1 MRNSGGRANPHNAPM
16 TRPSQ
21 LLHPQRQPVDT
32 LKAST
37 VLLLRDCVDG
47 SGLEVLMTRRSP
59 KASFVPSAY
68 VFPGG
73 GIEAQDAAE
82 AAHAC
87 ANTRPAQAADAL
99 RITQAIAGLRE
110 TFEELGILLAHD
122 ALGRPVSAAELA
134 TLDRKAPLVP
144 QCQARGLHLAVDAL
158 WYLAHWTADRDQPR
172 RFDVPF
178 FVARMPEDQ
187 EPDADGSEQFEPIWV
202 RPQEALERHRAGSF
216 PMIFPTIRTLDRLSR
231 FAGTDAV
238 FAALQGEQPL
248 WQCCPRTGFLNGK
261 EARHME
267 DEAPFGE
274 LEMVCPDGQILHTLD
289 WQSERA
295 VPLRKNLLR
304 LTAPNPGVM
313 TGPGTNSYLVGDAA
327 TGYAAIDPGP
337 ADAAHVQRLFD
348 AAGGDIRHIL
358 CTHSHADHSPGAALL
373 QALAVQAG
381 RPRPAIGGLP
391 SAPTARPASRFTP
404 DYALTDGQRIVLQD
418 AQGSTTHTLQA
429 VFTPGHAANHVC
441 FVLEEDALLFSGDHI
456 LNGSTTIIDP
466 PDGNMRDYIDSLDR
480 LDALCAAHDARF
492 ILPAHGY
499 VLGFARQAIAKLKA
513 HRLAREAKVLAAMQK
528 QPDGSVQDWVRLA
541 YDDAP
546 PQLWPIAERS
556 LLAHVE
562 RIRALC
568 GRQ

>member
-1 MRNSGGRANPHNAPM
+1 MQVHPHNAPM

-37 VLLLRDCVDG
+37 VLLMRDRADG

-73 GIEAQDAAE
+73 GIEAQDSAE

-87 ANTRPAQAADAL
+87 ASTRPAQAGDGL
-99 RITQAIAGLRE
+99 RVTQAIAGLRE

-122 ALGRPVSAAELA
+122 AQGRPVSAAELA
-134 TLDRKAPLVP
+134 TLDRNAPLVP
-144 QCQARGLHLAVDAL
+144 QCEARGLRLAVDAL

-178 FVARMPEDQ
+178 FVARMPEGQ

-202 RPQEALERHRAGSF
+202 SPQQALERHRAGSF

-238 FAALQGEQPL
+238 FAALQGERPL
-248 WQCCPRTGFLNGK
+248 WQCCPRTGFLDGK

-327 TGYAAIDPGP
+327 TGYICIDPGP
-337 ADAAHVQRLFD
+337 ADAAHVQRLFE

-381 RPRPAIGGLP
+381 KPRPAIGGLP

-404 DYALTDGQRIVLQD
+404 DHVLADGQRIAVQD
-418 AQGSTTHTLQA
+418 AQGTVTHTLQA

-441 FVLEEDALLFSGDHI
+441 FLLEEDALLFSGDHI

-466 PDGNMRDYIDSLDR
+466 PDGNMREYIDSLDR

-513 HRLAREAKVLAAMQK
+513 HRLAREAKVLAAMQR

>member
-1 MRNSGGRANPHNAPM
+1 M
-16 TRPSQ
+16 TRSSQ

-37 VLLLRDCVDG
+37 VLLLRDCAG
-47 SGLEVLMTRRSP
+47 GPGLEVLMTRRSAR
-59 KASFVPSAY
+59 ASFVPSAY

-82 AAHAC
+82 TAHAC
-87 ANTRPAQAADAL
+87 ASTRPAQAADAL

-110 TFEELGILLAHD
+110 TFEELGILLAYD

-144 QCQARGLHLAVDAL
+144 QCEARGLRLAVDAL

-202 RPQEALERHRAGSF
+202 RPQEALERHHAGGF

-231 FAGTDAV
+231 FADTDAV
-238 FAALQGEQPL
+238 FAALTGEQPL
-248 WQCCPRTGFLNGK
+248 WKCCPRTGFLDGK

-313 TGPGTNSYLVGDAA
+313 TGPGTNSYLVGDAS

-337 ADAAHVQRLFD
+337 ADAGHVQRLFD

-404 DYALTDGQRIVLQD
+404 DYALADGQRIVLHD
-418 AQGSTTHTLQA
+418 APGGTTHTLVA

-441 FVLEEDALLFSGDHI
+441 FLLEEDALLFSGDHI

-466 PDGNMRDYIDSLDR
+466 PDGNMRDYIDSLDK
-480 LDALCAAHDARF
+480 LDALCATHGAQF

-499 VLGFARQAIAKLKA
+499 VLGFARQAIARLKA
-513 HRLAREAKVLAAMQK
+513 HRLAREAKVLAAMRQL
-528 QPDGSVQDWVRLA
+528 PDGSVQDWVRLA

-546 PQLWPIAERS
+546 SRLWPIAERS

-568 GRQ
+568 TRQ

>member
-1 MRNSGGRANPHNAPM
+1 MQANPHNGPM

-37 VLLLRDCVDG
+37 VLLLRDRADG
-47 SGLEVLMTRRSP
+47 QGLEVLMTRRSP

-73 GIEAQDAAE
+73 GIEAQDATE

-87 ANTRPAQAADAL
+87 ARTRPAQQGL
-99 RITQAIAGLRE
+99 RLTQAIAGLRE
-110 TFEELGILLAHD
+110 TFEELGILLACD
-122 ALGRPVSAAELA
+122 AQGRPVPAEQVLA
-134 TLDRKAPLVP
+134 LDRKAPLVP
-144 QCQARGLHLAVDAL
+144 QCEARGLRLAVDQL

-178 FVARMPEDQ
+178 FVARMPAGQ

-202 RPQEALERHRAGSF
+202 RPQEALERHRAGDF
-216 PMIFPTIRTLDRLSR
+216 PMIFPTIRTLDRLGR
-231 FAGTDAV
+231 FAGTEAV
-238 FAALQGEQPL
+238 FAALAGEQPL

-295 VPLRKNLLR
+295 VPQRRNQLR

-337 ADAAHVQRLFD
+337 ADATHVRRLFD

-381 RPRPAIGGLP
+381 KPRPAIGGLP

-404 DYALTDGQRIVLQD
+404 DYVLADGQRIVLQD
-418 AQGSTTHTLQA
+418 AQSGITHTLQA

-441 FVLEEDALLFSGDHI
+441 FLLEEDALLFSGDHI

-466 PDGNMRDYIDSLDR
+466 PDGNMRDYIATLDK

-499 VLGFARQAIAKLKA
+499 VLGFAREAIARLKA
-513 HRLAREAKVLAAMQK
+513 HRLAREAKVLAAMRQL
-528 QPDGSVQDWVRLA
+528 PDGSVQDWVRLA

-546 PQLWPIAERS
+546 PKLWPIAERS